1 MGGENQAKAPSGVR
15 TVLRYTGIPP
25 SWLDYRPKLPS
36 RNWLIFW
43 TVTSTV
49 TGYYV
54 YDRRECNRI
63 RQAYVDRVSHLAERP
78 LGILEPP
85 RKVRV
90 YGCKWPGDE
99 DPNQTVR
106 YFKRYIK
113 PLLVAA
119 GVDYDLVNGNK
130 HGELAQKIADE
141 VRARRRLEAGLD
153 SPPLHSLA
161 TPTYT
166 PQEVLDKRAVQDG
179 AIILGRPAFKEF
191 MLGIAR
197 GWTEG
202 LQPVDRDE
210 ALANA
215 IADDGHFDEPEEGA
229 PHSPKPVT
237 HFTPPPITPAPGTDV
252 APPPTIAPLP
262 PLLLVSFVDYVGFSQ
277 IPYMLWDWFNQRRR
291 VQAGAEAAYR
301 LIMHQTRPFRETGAG
316 EAPSDLAFDK
326 DKEAF
331 IRSSC
336 AEIPAETEKAREK
349 YYAELPARLQVA
361 RELARG
367 TREPTKEE
375 EARPPPTEV
384 ELRQERMNKEKVWR
398 NRVEGWEIIK
408 PAQKVFFDERLR
420 GMLSVYVDPEETVE
434 SETKTHNA

>member
-1 MGGENQAKAPSGVR
+1 MGGENKSKAPSGVKA
-15 TVLRYTGIPP
+15 VLQYTGIPP

-54 YDRRECNRI
+54 YDRRECKRI
-63 RQAYVDRVSHLAERP
+63 RQAYVDRVAHLAERP

-99 DPNQTVR
+99 DYNASIK
-106 YFKRYIK
+106 YFRRYIK
-113 PLLVAA
+113 PILVAA
-119 GVDYDLVNGNK
+119 GIDYDIVNGNK
-130 HGELAQKIADE
+130 SGELAQKIADE
-141 VRARRRLEAGLD
+141 IRARRRVEAGLD
-153 SPPLHSLA
+153 SPPIHLLA
-161 TPTYT
+161 TPTYV
-166 PQEVLDKRAVQDG
+166 PPEVLEKRAVEDG
-179 AIILGRPAFKEF
+179 AVIIGRPAFKEF
-191 MLGIAR
+191 MLGLAR

-215 IADDGHFDEPEEGA
+215 LADDGHFDEPEEGVA
-229 PHSPKPVT
+229 HTPKPVT
-237 HFTPPPITPAPGTDV
+237 QYTPPPITPTPGTDV
-252 APPPTIAPLP
+252 APPATIPPIP
-262 PLLLVSFVDYVGFSQ
+262 PLLLVSFVDYIGFSQ
-277 IPYMLWDWFNQRRR
+277 IPYMLWDWFNQRER
-291 VQAGAEAAYR
+291 VRAGAEAAYR
-301 LIMHQTRPFRETGAG
+301 LVMRQTRPFREVATPTS
-316 EAPSDLAFDK
+316 PSDLAFDK
-326 DKEAF
+326 DKETF
-331 IRSSC
+331 FKSST
-336 AEIPAETEKAREK
+336 AEIPAETAKSREK

-375 EARPPPTEV
+375 AAHPPPTEV

-398 NRVEGWEIIK
+398 NRVDGWEIIK

-420 GMLSVYVDPEETVE
+420 GLLSVYVDPEETKE
-434 SETKTHNA
+434 SETKV